1 MVDPAKEL
9 TAGEIEAELTARYG
23 EPTRRERII
32 QKWMQKEGLGHKREI
47 APAKDGK
54 PGRSQNVATWEEL
67 EAFCK
72 RKKIRLDTK
81 GNRAG
86 GGKARRA
93 DVAAGQQVLGL
104 EDPAVKEAVEKRV
117 EQEVARRIGLISVPL
132 EQQLMSVVSDLHRF
146 MDSGRSG
153 AVSLEDLPDGVKKLG
168 SEIRM
173 LNAEIE
179 QISVRQG
186 KWIAREDAHAVV
198 DGLVEVLVSRLDQLA
213 DEVATQVRLQ
223 LSKVDGRD
231 EEQRDRAVAEG
242 ARVAAE
248 RVRKAIVEA
257 VEGEE
262 ASGIR
267 HQASGEREAA

>member
-1 MVDPAKEL
+1 MFDPHQDLSPLEIEQEL
-9 TAGEIEAELTARYG
+9 TRRYG
-23 EPTRRERII
+23 EPTRRVRCI
-32 QKWMQKEGLGHKREI
+32 QNWMQREGLGREVGE
-47 APAKDGK
+47 GK
-54 PGRSQNVATWEEL
+54 ARRRVATWAEV
-67 EAFCK
+67 EAFSK
-72 RKKIRLDTK
+72 AKGYRLDTK

-86 GGKARRA
+86 GGKAKRA

-186 KWIAREDAHAVV
+186 KWIARDDAHAVV
-198 DGLVEVLVSRLDQLA
+198 DGLVEVLLSRLDQLD

-242 ARVAAE
+242 ARVAVE
-248 RVRKAIVEA
+248 RVRKSIVEA
-257 VEGEE
+257 VEQGEGGSE
-262 ASGIR
+262 GAR
-267 HQASGEREAA
+267 ERGERTRGQNREAA